1 MMDRLSDHISETSHK
16 DVLIEDQ
23 LKELR
28 GGVDCQLS
36 YSEEEA
42 MRRLLRGF

>member
-28 GGVDCQLS
+28 GVWTASCHI
-36 YSEEEA
+36 
-42 MRRLLRGF
+42 RRRKQCEGC